1 MPKGIPLTDEE
12 IDRRRHE
19 VFRLALPVMMQKGFS
34 ETSMREIADAAG
46 IGKSTLYDYF
56 RSKDEVLLFVLEE
69 EMESLYD
76 GALEISI
83 QPLPAIEKLHKIMK
97 QELEIILQNKEFF
110 LQITLEAQKL
120 GMHSQKRVLQ
130 LRYTYQ
136 DLIRSVIDQ
145 GVAEGSFRKVNSL
158 LVARMLINTMSNVV
172 YTTRPT
178 GTPEEMLNEVFDLIF
193 LGVMERGDV
202 AQAAFHATLGGME

>member
-1 MPKGIPLTDEE
+1 MPKGIPLTEEE

-19 VFRLALPVMMQKGFS
+19 VFRAALPVMMQKGFS

-56 RSKDEVLLFVLEE
+56 CSKDEVLLFVLEE

-76 GALEISI
+76 GALEISM
-83 QPLPAIEKLHKIMK
+83 QPLPAIEKLHLIMK

-136 DLIRSVIDQ
+136 DLIRSVIEQ
-145 GVAEGSFRKVNSL
+145 GVSESSFRKVNSL

-178 GTPEEMLNEVFDLIF
+178 GSPEEMLNEVFDLIL
-193 LGVMERGDV
+193 LGVMERGESG
-202 AQAAFHATLGGME
+202 QAMLRARLGDAE

>member
-19 VFRLALPVMMQKGFS
+19 VFRAALPVMMQKGFS

-56 RSKDEVLLFVLEE
+56 RSKDEVLLFAVEE
-69 EMESLYD
+69 EMESLYNC
-76 GALEISI
+76 ALEISR
-83 QPLPAIEKLHKIMK
+83 QPLPAIEKLHMIMK

-136 DLIRSVIDQ
+136 DLICSVINQ
-145 GVAEGSFRKVNSL
+145 GIAEGSFRKVNSL

-178 GTPEEMLNEVFDLIF
+178 GTPEEMLKEVFDLIF
-193 LGVMERGDV
+193 LGVLERGDASQV
-202 AQAAFHATLGGME
+202 ALHARLGGAE

>member
-1 MPKGIPLTDEE
+1 MPKGIPLTEEE
-12 IDRRRHE
+12 IDRRRHK
-19 VFRLALPVMMQKGFS
+19 VFRSALPVMMQKGFS

-56 RSKDEVLLFVLEE
+56 CSKDEVLLFVLEE

-76 GALEISI
+76 GALEISR
-83 QPLPAIEKLHKIMK
+83 QPLPAIEKLHNIMK

-110 LQITLEAQKL
+110 MQITLEAQKL

-136 DLIRSVIDQ
+136 DLIRSVIEQ
-145 GVAEGSFRKVNSL
+145 GIAEGSFRKVNSL

-178 GTPEEMLNEVFDLIF
+178 GTPEEMLNEVFDLIL
-193 LGVMERGDV
+193 LGVMERGDADQV
-202 AQAAFHATLGGME
+202 ALHARLRGAD